1 MSHTILD
8 DLVNSALGNSRMAK
22 KYREFMGDPVT
33 RSTTEYFGR
42 RSIRGSAGC
51 IALAVIGV
59 LCAAGFYFIFQTYHF
74 DATVLFVFFGTLTLL
89 LAAIIFEI
97 YPYIYLIRVFRY
109 AKFQCNLND
118 LPIGARAKRIAI
130 LALLLSLVLLVATAA
145 IILLAL
151 QTL

>member
-1 MSHTILD
+1 MSNTILD
-8 DLVNSALGNSRMAK
+8 DLVNSALGNNRMAK

-42 RSIRGSAGC
+42 RSIRGSASC

-74 DATVLFVFFGTLTLL
+74 DATALFVFFGTLTLL

-109 AKFQCNLND
+109 AKFQRNLND